1 MFLPGRPL
9 SIGFPEGND
18 ALRLRDLGISS
29 ALAVG
34 VAVLG
39 LPAVAQSAPTEMV
52 DVIVTLDAKT
62 VDPAAAASAQTDRL
76 SSASSVR
83 SVYRHALKGYA
94 ARVPAS
100 AVAALRAAPGVAA
113 VDYDGTFTI
122 VGASSPWGS
131 WPAFDNPTGQ
141 AQDTPTGVRR
151 INAHTNPN
159 LDIDGV
165 DDKRI
170 DVDVAI
176 TDTGVD
182 FDHPDLNVVSRADCT
197 SGTCVDNA
205 GDDDNGHGSH
215 VAGTV
220 GAIDNGFGVVGV
232 APGARLHS
240 IKVLDSSNS
249 GQWSWLVAAYDYIAA
264 RSTTIEVVNSSIGGG
279 GEPAALLTAVRNM
292 TSRGVVLVVAAGNNN
307 ENALNSA
314 PAKYDEPI
322 TVSAL
327 ADSDGKPG
335 GTGGAPSCRADQDD
349 TNADFSNWGTQ
360 VDIAAPGVCIN
371 STFRDGGYNPS
382 YSGTS
387 MASPHVAG
395 AAALVAS
402 VNKPTNQSGVN
413 ALRDYLTAAGNL
425 NWTDN
430 SGDGVKERLLDVGDP
445 TKFPPA
451 AGGNKP
457 PTASFT
463 SNCTALN
470 CSFDGTASTDPDGSV
485 SSWAWTFGD
494 GTTGAGSTTSHTYAA
509 TGSYT
514 VTLTVTDNQGA
525 TNSTSKTVTVTGG
538 GTNQAPAAS
547 FTHRCYSN
555 FNPPLCF
562 FDGTASTDPDGS
574 ISSWAWTFGDGTTGT
589 GRQSTHNYARTGTY
603 TVTLTVTDNGG
614 AKNSTSKTI
623 TVP

>member
-1 MFLPGRPL
+1 MRLKDFR
-9 SIGFPEGND
+9 IG
-18 ALRLRDLGISS
+18 S
-29 ALAVG
+29 ALVVAA
-34 VAVLG
+34 VAVLAA
-39 LPAVAQSAPTEMV
+39 PAAASAAPPTMV
-52 DVIVTLDAKT
+52 NVIVTLDART

-76 SSASSVR
+76 SPAGSVR
-83 SVYRHALKGYA
+83 SVYRYALKGYA

-100 AVAALRAAPGVAA
+100 AVAALRATPGVAA
-113 VDYDGTFTI
+113 VEYDGTFTI
-122 VGASSPWGS
+122 AGQASPWGS

-159 LDIDGV
+159 LDIDGI

-197 SGTCVDNA
+197 SGRCIDNA

-220 GAIDNGFGVVGV
+220 AAIDNGFGVVGV

-249 GQWSWLVAAYDYIAA
+249 GQWSWLVASYDYIAA
-264 RSTTIEVVNSSIGGG
+264 RSATIEAVNSSIGGT
-279 GEPAALLTAVRNM
+279 GEPAALQTAVRNM
-292 TSRGVVLVVAAGNNN
+292 TGRGVALVAAAGNNN
-307 ENALNSA
+307 QNALNSA
-314 PAKYDEPI
+314 PAKYDEVI

-335 GTGGAPSCRADQDD
+335 GTGGSPSCRTDQDD
-349 TNADFSNWGTQ
+349 TNADFSNWGPQ

-371 STFRDGGYNPS
+371 STFKDGGYNPS

-387 MASPHVAG
+387 MAAPHVAG

-402 VNKPTNQSGVN
+402 VNKPTDQAGVY
-413 ALRDYLTAAGNL
+413 ALRDNLTSAGNL
-425 NWTDN
+425 GWTDN

-445 TKFPPA
+445 AKFPPS
-451 AGGNKP
+451 AGGNRP
-457 PTASFT
+457 PSASFT
-463 SNCTALN
+463 SSCTALS
-470 CSFDGTASTDPDGSV
+470 CSFDGTASSDPDGSI
-485 SSWAWTFGD
+485 SSWAWNFGD
-494 GTTGAGSTTSHTYAA
+494 GTTGTGSTTSHAYAA
-509 TGSYT
+509 AGSYT

-538 GTNQAPAAS
+538 SNQAPTAS
-547 FTHRCYSN
+547 FTHRCYTY
-555 FNPPLCF
+555 FRPPVCV
-562 FDGTASTDPDGS
+562 FDGRSSSDPDGS
-574 ISSWAWTFGDGTTGT
+574 ITTWAWNFGDGTTGT
-589 GRQSTHNYARTGTY
+589 GSQPIHTYRAPGTY

-614 AKNSTSKTI
+614 ATNTVRKTV
-623 TVP
+623 TVL